1 MNGTERPRGHDPIV
15 SKLEELAAAANRG
28 PDEPIPHAW
37 LFSGARGVGKATTAR
52 WWSAKLKCR
61 DGAECRGLCVSCKR
75 VAAGSHPDLCLVKIP
90 KDKKQIGIDPVRR
103 AATEMAVKPVAP
115 GPRVAIVDPAEQ
127 MTLEAQSAILKL
139 LEEPPGWA
147 VIVLVTDNPA
157 SLLPTIRSRCQRLG
171 FGRLDETDMFA
182 ILAARGLDED
192 AARER
197 LAVSGNDLGLALSR
211 DAAALEDLTTLRRRL
226 AALSAEPWDGEA
238 LAVELAER
246 RKKDPALDGLLLDWR
261 LEEFRHALTGG
272 RGLATADATLEAF
285 SALARNANPRLALRT
300 LLLGRGRR

>member
-1 MNGTERPRGHDPIV
+1 MNGIQRPRGHDPIV
-15 SKLEELAAAANRG
+15 AKLEELAAAASRG

-37 LFSGARGVGKATTAR
+37 LFTGASGVGKATMAR
-52 WWSAKLKCR
+52 WWSARLKCR
-61 DGAECRGLCVSCKR
+61 DGDDCRGLCASCKR
-75 VAAGSHPDLCLVKIP
+75 VAAGSHPDLCLVNVP
-90 KDKKQIGIDPVRR
+90 EDKKHIGIDPVRR
-103 AATEMAVKPVAP
+103 AATEMAIKPVAA
-115 GPRVAIVDPAEQ
+115 GPRVAIIDPANQ
-127 MTLEAQSAILKL
+127 MTTEAQSAILKL

-171 FGRLDETDMFA
+171 FGRLAEADMFA
-182 ILAARGLDED
+182 ILAAHGLDED

-197 LAVSGNDLGLALSR
+197 LAVSGNNLGLALSR
-211 DAAALEDLTTLRRRL
+211 DAAALESLATLRRRL
-226 AALSAEPWDGEA
+226 AALSEEPWESES

-261 LEEFRHALTGG
+261 LEEFRHALAKG
-272 RGLATADATLEAF
+272 RGLVTADATLEAL